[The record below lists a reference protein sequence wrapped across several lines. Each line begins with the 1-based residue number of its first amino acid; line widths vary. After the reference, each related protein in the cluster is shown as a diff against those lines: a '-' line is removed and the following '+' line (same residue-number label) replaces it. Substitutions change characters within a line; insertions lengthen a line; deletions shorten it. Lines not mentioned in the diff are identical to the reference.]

1 MEQNFLDPSNINH
14 ESCASW
20 VPHTLHADVREFG
33 FYPDV
38 NLLKPGDLILVRNLK
53 GNISHKVIEAVQK
66 NLGYHERDYQ
76 WHHAAVYLGI
86 AGSICEADLDGVR
99 YASIDRYSTGSHCI
113 RIRRP
118 RNLSENQRWQI
129 AIKSLIELNKSY
141 SFGHLWELFK
151 LSRFRLG
158 RIPATR
164 LKPPESAK
172 ICSQL
177 YADAFAK
184 VTLGLLSSNDNGE
197 ITPACLSRTEKL
209 EDVHVNWV
217 RIG

>member
-1 MEQNFLDPSNINH
+1 MKQSYLDPVNFDR
-14 ESCASW
+14 ESCPSW
-20 VPHTLHADVREFG
+20 VPHTLHKNVREFG
-33 FYPDV
+33 FYPDIGA
-38 NLLKPGDLILVRNLK
+38 LRPGDLILVRNLK
-53 GNISHKVIEAVQK
+53 GNLSHRVIEAVQK

-86 AGSICEADLDGVR
+86 EGSICEADLDGVR
-99 YASIDRYSTGSHCI
+99 YGSMDRYSTGNHFI
-113 RIRRP
+113 RVRRP
-118 RNLSENQRWQI
+118 LGLSDDQRWQI
-129 AIKSLIELNKSY
+129 ALKSLIELNKGY
-141 SFGHLWELFK
+141 SFGHLWELLK
-151 LSRFRLG
+151 LSRYKIG

-184 VTLGLLSSNDNGE
+184 VTLELLSSRDNGE
-197 ITPACLSRTEKL
+197 ITPACLSRSEKL
-209 EDVHVNWV
+209 EDVPINWV